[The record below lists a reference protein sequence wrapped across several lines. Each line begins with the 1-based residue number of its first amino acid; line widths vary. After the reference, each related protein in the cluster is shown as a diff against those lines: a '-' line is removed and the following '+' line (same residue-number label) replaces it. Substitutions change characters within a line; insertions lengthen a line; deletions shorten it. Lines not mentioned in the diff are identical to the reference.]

1 MTKPAGPRKPPQA
14 LLTALRRIADEVGH
28 AANGA
33 QIRFFDAMD
42 AETAAARMAAITAL
56 LRDNPLS
63 GDAWGELAMAAPEG
77 SPLALA
83 LWRQAVAAGTLAIGP
98 LGFLDMEGEF
108 WGYLETRPYM
118 RARAGLAQE
127 LWRQGRHDAAIGE
140 LQDLLLLNPGDNQGL
155 RYLLLGWL
163 LELGR
168 DAEATAL
175 HARYD
180 GDSYAGWRYGAALL
194 AFRRDGGD
202 SAAARKALRDALAGN
217 PHLGP
222 LLTGAVP
229 MPKRL
234 PDAYSPGEASE
245 AQVAYREM
253 HPAWDA
259 TPGALAWLAAQMAE
273 GGAAAPVRKRRTR
286 AGDD

>member
-14 LLTALRRIADEVGH
+14 LLTALRRIAEEVGH

-33 QIRFFDAMD
+33 QVGFCDAMD
-42 AETAAARMAAITAL
+42 AETAAARLAAITVL
-56 LRDNPLS
+56 LRGNPLS
-63 GDAWGELAMAAPEG
+63 ADAWGALAMAAPEG

-83 LWRQAVAAGTLAIGP
+83 LWQQAVAAGTLAVGP

-140 LQDLLLLNPGDNQGL
+140 LQDLLRLNPNDNQGL
-155 RYLLLGWL
+155 RYRLLGWL
-163 LELGR
+163 LELGH
-168 DAEATAL
+168 DVAAAAL

-180 GDSYAGWRYGAALL
+180 GDGYAGWLYGAALL
-194 AFRRDGGD
+194 AFRRNGGD
-202 SAAARKALRDALAGN
+202 SAAARQSLRDALAGN

-222 LLTGAVP
+222 LLAGTVP

-234 PDAYSPGEASE
+234 PEAYSPGEASE
-245 AQVAYREM
+245 AQVAWREM
-253 HPAWDA
+253 QPAWAA
-259 TPGALAWLAAQMAE
+259 TPGALAWLGAQVAA
-273 GGAAAPVRKRRTR
+273 G
-286 AGDD
+286 